1 MKVTVSNEELVEH
14 KLSEAHLQQTVD
26 SIHND
31 GYVVLENVVPHHKLD
46 LLRQKMLE
54 DLQTLISAKEKFMP
68 INFVKG
74 HIQQDAPTYAP
85 YIFRELVANPFVTQV
100 THKVLG
106 AGLYNSYFSGNTNLP
121 GSGTQPVHVDSGQLW
136 ENLRVAHPIFSL
148 VVNVA
153 PLEVNEENGSIELWP
168 GSHSDIS
175 VSRYDDIKV
184 DLKCVKAR
192 REFSPPV
199 RGNTKKGAVLIRDNR
214 LWHRG
219 MPNYSN
225 TPRQMVAMVHYVSWY
240 RTSRKLQF
248 EKGCESA
255 FENEYL
261 DSNAEFIDEP
271 IDYIFRNHPYDY
283 NEESN
288 QVYDE

>member
-1 MKVTVSNEELVEH
+1 M
-14 KLSEAHLQQTVD
+14 
-26 SIHND
+26 
-31 GYVVLENVVPHHKLD
+31 
-46 LLRQKMLE
+46 
-54 DLQTLISAKEKFMP
+54 
-68 INFVKG
+68 
-74 HIQQDAPTYAP
+74 
-85 YIFRELVANPFVTQV
+85 
-100 THKVLG
+100 
-106 AGLYNSYFSGNTNLP
+106 
-121 GSGTQPVHVDSGQLW
+121 
-136 ENLRVAHPIFSL
+136 
-148 VVNVA
+148 
-153 PLEVNEENGSIELWP
+153 P

-192 REFSPPV
+192 REFEPPV
-199 RGNTKKGAVLIRDNR
+199 RGNTKKGAVLIRDIR

-225 TPRQMVAMVHYVSWY
+225 TPRQMVAMIHNVSWY
-240 RTSRKLQF
+240 RSGTKLQF

-255 FENEYL
+255 FESEYL

-283 NEESN
+283 NEENN

>member
-1 MKVTVSNEELVEH
+1 MKVTVSNEELVDH
-14 KLSEAHLQQTVD
+14 KLSEVHLQQTVD

-54 DLQTLISAKEKFMP
+54 DLQTLISAKEKVMP

-106 AGLYNSYFSGNTNLP
+106 DGLYNSYFSGNTNLP
-121 GSGTQPVHVDSGQLW
+121 GSGTQPIHVDSGQLW

-168 GSHSDIS
+168 GSHFDIS

-192 REFSPPV
+192 REFEPPV
-199 RGNTKKGAVLIRDNR
+199 RGNTKKGAVLIRDIR

-225 TPRQMVAMVHYVSWY
+225 TPRQMVAMIHNVSWY
-240 RTSRKLQF
+240 RSGTKLQF

-255 FENEYL
+255 FESEYL
-261 DSNAEFIDEP
+261 DSNAEFVDKP
-271 IDYIFRNHPYDY
+271 IDYIFRNQPYDY
-283 NEESN
+283 NEENN